1 MAKRSNNRSNNSSRS
16 TVSWLALFSF
26 VAVMLLGLALM
37 LSFIFSKLNIGG
49 ASLPGI
55 IERIGL
61 GIALIAPAVLSYRE
75 ARKQSTGWFVLWVIA
90 VILVVVFYILGFIL

>member
-1 MAKRSNNRSNNSSRS
+1 MAKRSNNNRSAGRS

-37 LSFIFSKLNIGG
+37 LSFIFTELKIGTDFG
-49 ASLPGI
+49 LPGLV
-55 IERIGL
+55 ERIGL

-75 ARKQSTGWFVLWVIA
+75 ARKQSTGWFVAWVIA